1 MLRDW
6 LYFAREPYQP
16 KGTNACHAMKDK
28 GGILKLE
35 LRTRK
40 IFDSDL
46 TVDGWMNPGNYLEL
60 IVADTGHGMDKLTLS
75 HIFDPYFTTKDEGEG
90 TGLGLSVVHGIIRK
104 IGGGI
109 KVYSEPNVG
118 TEFRILLPT
127 VDREK

>member
-1 MLRDW
+1 MI
-6 LYFAREPYQP
+6 
-16 KGTNACHAMKDK
+16 DK
-28 GGILKLE
+28 GGVLKLE

>member
-1 MLRDW
+1 V
-6 LYFAREPYQP
+6 
-16 KGTNACHAMKDK
+16 
-28 GGILKLE
+28 
-35 LRTRK
+35 
-40 IFDSDL
+40 IFQDL
-46 TVDGWMNPGNYLEL
+46 APIG
-60 IVADTGHGMDKLTLS
+60 VAP
-75 HIFDPYFTTKDEGEG
+75 IG

>member
-1 MLRDW
+1 
-6 LYFAREPYQP
+6 
-16 KGTNACHAMKDK
+16 
-28 GGILKLE
+28 
-35 LRTRK
+35 
-40 IFDSDL
+40 
-46 TVDGWMNPGNYLEL
+46 
-60 IVADTGHGMDKLTLS
+60 VAPIGVAP
-75 HIFDPYFTTKDEGEG
+75 IG